1 MKPLFPH
8 KLFFPECIFQSR
20 QKRGRRKVFPKRRD
34 STKLICVNLNLIFA
48 RIVVKVEAA
57 LIKSTIGFYSNAPLS
72 TSKEEDQEKKTKTD
86 SNVEVPST
94 GTSQKT
100 RHQKEQR
107 HFNQI
112 LMPPTFLLRFFNFFA
127 NYNRILM
134 PPTFELRN

>member
-1 MKPLFPH
+1 MKESLSIRKRKGSQDSISPNFKNAMKPLFPH

-72 TSKEEDQEKKTKTD
+72 TSNEEDQEKKTKTD

-94 GTSQKT
+94 GTS
-100 RHQKEQR
+100 
-107 HFNQI
+107 
-112 LMPPTFLLRFFNFFA
+112 
-127 NYNRILM
+127 
-134 PPTFELRN
+134 

>member
-1 MKPLFPH
+1 MQWNH
-8 KLFFPECIFQSR
+8 YSHINFFFLSASSKVDK
-20 QKRGRRKVFPKRRD
+20 KRGRRKVFPKRRD

-94 GTSQKT
+94 GTS
-100 RHQKEQR
+100 
-107 HFNQI
+107 
-112 LMPPTFLLRFFNFFA
+112 
-127 NYNRILM
+127 
-134 PPTFELRN
+134 